1 MQFDRLKRREF
12 ITLLGGAAAAWPLAV
27 HAQQAMPTIGILSGA
42 SPTPYIPVMNAIRKG
57 LAETGFVEGRNLT
70 IEYRWAEGLFD
81 RLPAL
86 AAELV
91 NWPVALIVTSGG
103 VPPTLAAKAA
113 TTTIPIVFHM
123 GDDPVRVGA
132 VASINRPGGNVTGV
146 TFLTVASGTKR
157 LELLTALLPTAK
169 VIGVLFNPRNPG
181 AEPTI
186 KDLQAAARAL
196 SLELHVAQAHSAPA
210 FDEAMASLVQRRVGA
225 LIVIPDTI
233 FNIHRARLAELVA
246 RHAIPAMY
254 GGREYVEAG
263 GLISYGASLLD
274 SYREEG
280 VYAGRILKG
289 DKPADLQVL
298 QSTRFE
304 LVLNLKTAKALNIAI
319 PDRIL
324 ALADEVI
331 D

>member
-1 MQFDRLKRREF
+1 MRRRDF
-12 ITLLGGAAAAWPLAV
+12 IAALGAVAMPLTAR
-27 HAQQAMPTIGILSGA
+27 AQQAMPTIGILSAA

-57 LAETGFVEGRNLT
+57 LAETGFVEGRNLA
-70 IEYRWAEGLFD
+70 IEYRWAEGQFD

-91 NWPVALIVTSGG
+91 NRSVALIVTSGG

-132 VASINRPGGNVTGV
+132 VTSINRPGGNVTGV

-169 VIGVLFNPRNPG
+169 VIGVLLNPRNPG

-196 SLELHVAQAHSAPA
+196 SLELHVAQVDSATA
-210 FDEAMASLVQRRVGA
+210 FDEAMANLGQRRVGA
-225 LIVIPDTI
+225 LIVMPDTI
-233 FNIHRARLAELVA
+233 FNSHRTRLAELVA
-246 RHAIPAMY
+246 RYAIPAMY
-254 GGREYVEAG
+254 GGREYIEAG

-289 DKPADLQVL
+289 DKPADLPVL
-298 QSTRFE
+298 QSARFE
-304 LVLNLKTAKALNIAI
+304 LVLNLKTAKALGLAV
-319 PDRIL
+319 PDRVL

-331 D
+331 E